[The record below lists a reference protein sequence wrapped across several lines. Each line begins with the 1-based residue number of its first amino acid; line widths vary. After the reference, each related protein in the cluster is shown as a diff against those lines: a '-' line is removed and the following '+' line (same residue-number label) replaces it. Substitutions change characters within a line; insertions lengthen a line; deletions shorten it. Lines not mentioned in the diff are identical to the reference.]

1 MSAFTPLI
9 KPLNQQGTTFYTFS
23 SAARDLSKCLAN
35 SQKEFVFSHFVC
47 LDIPDII
54 NVANWNH
61 SDGSTSNES
70 SETHSDRNY
79 FQLCA
84 IDDMLDRCFADD
96 GLSHPTIKSSSQL
109 IAELLQDYVYN
120 FEETLL
126 DISQDNTTD
135 RSVAE
140 RVFWHFLKETGAIN
154 WKYDAAKL
162 SPSLIQ
168 NNEVRYVEGNPD
180 VTYSSVVRY
189 IGNIDITNNV
199 DIANEAYT
207 EIYVHIPSEVGCTPV
222 TLFKQVTDNNLD
234 AGQGYEVVLNQ
245 EYIRGQSGPDS
256 ANPVDLRALYDT
268 RNGNQ
273 YMYVMSGTTGTNV
286 TTTHGG
292 NTTHGATWNSDYYK
306 TDLDCLCID
315 FDANSYADI
324 TLNGYSSIDEFNKSP
339 NASSFQFNT
348 VLVYYDIVDVSSG
361 TRTPNLYGILF
372 LDDAK
377 SMHPGWDY
385 LQRYPKYKP
394 VTGVQNGNS
403 YGFKLNFRID
413 IEPNKQG
420 VTTLVN
426 EYNTFSMSLF
436 ADAMT
441 RLTECTDMFTRT
453 RGAIS
458 RLESKVNDIETFL
471 TTISDY
477 NNLVEAVNDLTQT
490 VENANMAFADRNT
503 LIELIARNWDAI
515 NSIVNGTANVELQ
528 YNTDVVRAGYNV
540 DIDTNTPNVIK
551 VNSKNFG
558 YAIGKTTLSDGSVT
572 DIDNPIDLTGST
584 RGDNDVNFHLN
595 PSTNMVRIYTD
606 PSTPAA
612 FDIVINALDT
622 ITTWKTGQNIRVV
635 FPNLTAVRLNGYNI
649 VFRTNFINGTNSNS
663 VVSVIVRPEDLIG
676 DRPIIEFTCTD
687 NTFTS
692 SSCIVY
698 DVLR

>member
-47 LDIPDII
+47 LDIPDVI
-54 NVANWNH
+54 NVANWDHTQGN
-61 SDGSTSNES
+61 TQNES
-70 SETHSDRNY
+70 SVTHTDKNY

-84 IDDMLDRCFADD
+84 IDDMLKRCSDD
-96 GLSHPTIKSSSQL
+96 AASSPTIKPTSQL

-120 FEETLL
+120 FEETAL
-126 DISQDNTTD
+126 DMSSDNNTD

-140 RVFWHFLKETGAIN
+140 RIFWHFLKETGAIN
-154 WKYDAAKL
+154 WEYDQSKI
-162 SPSLIQ
+162 SPSLL
-168 NNEVRYVEGNPD
+168 NRNEVRYVEGNSN
-180 VTYSSVVRY
+180 VTYNSVVRY

-222 TLFKQVTDNNLD
+222 TLFEQVSDGNISPSMT
-234 AGQGYEVVLNQ
+234 YEVNLNQ
-245 EYIRGQSGPDS
+245 DYIRGQSGPDS

-268 RNGNQ
+268 RGNNQ
-273 YMYVMSGTTGTNV
+273 CKYVMSGTTGTNV
-286 TTTHGG
+286 TTTHV
-292 NTTHGATWNSDYYK
+292 THSERQTWDSDCYK

-324 TLNGYSSIDEFNKSP
+324 TLNGLSSIDEFNKSP

-458 RLESKVNDIETFL
+458 RLENKVNDIETFL

-477 NNLVEAVNDLTQT
+477 NNLVDEVNDLTQT

-515 NSIVNGTANVELQ
+515 NSIVNGRANIELQ

-540 DIDTNTPNVIK
+540 DVDTNTPNVIK
-551 VNSKNFG
+551 VNSKNYG
-558 YAIGKTTLSDGSVT
+558 YAIGKTTLSDSSVT

-584 RGDNDVNFHLN
+584 RGDNNVNFHLN
-595 PSTNMVRIYTD
+595 PATNMVRIYTD
-606 PSTPAA
+606 TSTPAA
-612 FDIVINALDT
+612 YDIVINALDS

-635 FPNLTAVRLNGYNI
+635 FPNLTIQRLNGHNI
-649 VFRTNFINGTNSNS
+649 VFRTNFLNGMNSSTVAS
-663 VVSVIVRPEDLIG
+663 VVVRPDDLIG

-692 SSCIVY
+692 SPSIVY